1 MLDRQNE
8 ELSKVEQKLKQLAK
22 QNGLSSIRYTIVM
35 LLMELNEIKRNK
47 TMLNEISLL
56 HWQESPKELQRQI
69 ASESVEHKKSDI
81 FNIKRVKHEKSM
93 DITSDM
99 IVKTMKQTDENPYS
113 FSDDKRDQLIQL
125 IKSLSDE
132 KICFEQDSAL
142 EFLINYFHR
151 QTSESIQS
159 IIEILKSLMAMFI
172 LLDSTSLAEICKDL
186 LQFCEKHAHDQTDR
200 FHLPAPKLEQFR
212 TKTLENAITQRSAH
226 LQTLNPYDKT
236 NLMLITSD
244 DQDIQAYKL
253 IHIYPHFVR
262 LYKRHETLTR
272 ILRDQSNYNKSMG
285 IQLSYLRLSDCIAL
299 LFPELP
305 MLFMGSLQLYAISDA
320 VVHQYD
326 QDLQQC
332 KAQKANIEKELTKL
346 ASDHNRRE
354 QLETVKTDA
363 DNAYI
368 RSEQDYHSNL
378 NKEALKQ
385 IRQLME
391 INRQL
396 QVKCNHLATQII
408 EKIENKQQTK
418 NDLQETQR
426 LITSIQVSYN
436 LNVLVNNTQYLMTK
450 ILENMTD
457 KLELETLNNIE
468 PFLTNLKV
476 SIHLSCS
483 SSLDTMHTEFLEYIY
498 KDQLDLLLD
507 HGLMVI
513 ECLYNERKKLV
524 EPLSHIQSVLEN
536 FVDHF
541 ALFLIQLSQQYQ
553 QKQVDSLQNQY
564 NSTMKARLN
573 FDDIHLL
580 EALSKTNLIRH
591 FHHIEN
597 IDKNLDW
604 YNHLTQF
611 LVQGSSQASCILRS
625 FAAPTT
631 TNPNSN
637 SKRLRYS
644 FVFKLLNDEGQ
655 QILVFLQQTIG
666 QLRAKYPEIEMLNDE
681 PVIVYLIHL
690 TKLLRYELLQMSTMN
705 LKALKCNLNNIDR
718 LTPRPNAQ
726 EIKSISDEWNKEI
739 NLLLAHRKKINEELI
754 NQKIENYHDRV
765 RTIEEENKHLKIDYD
780 LKCKQAHGRIEYI
793 KKLSIDIVNNVKLIG
808 QLLHEAKYRSNNFDI
823 ENSDTLLND
832 TVQIVRELLRVQQL
846 IPKQCRLD
854 DDKEGKYLKNMTCLD
869 SIRIE
874 VKSVKYHD
882 TLIYTNW
889 SYIRLTEWDSRIQLI
904 SEGHDK
910 ERVEGFSKPLDY
922 DLTSTSVSDLFQY
935 SIPSPSDSSSTSSST
950 PWILILFAGTTQ
962 NNKWAEMTRIP
973 LDFLNFSSFI
983 EQDITCRFGY
993 DSLSTINLHL
1003 TPIITIKVFETSIE
1017 DGRKTIIQSENTAEQ
1032 KLTAKSE
1039 DSFIKLKTEYQHL
1052 RPSDRKIKLVNWLMD
1067 LKNKCREIE
1076 NISPQECTIPSEPN
1090 YKVICPQEISN
1101 DVPEIQMQIDK
1112 QALNVS
1118 SAPTHH
1124 FLMTQ
1129 LTSEY
1134 EQLNRTILE
1143 TINILNNNLDDNQLN
1158 RIQNGIV
1165 RRFDS
1170 ADTLKKEMKIFQETF
1185 RFEKLATT
1193 LAKLHD
1199 TSIDVQKVLR
1209 STSHFQ
1215 QTLPRPIEHGSPVE
1229 FEEQL
1234 DKCRII
1240 INETITL
1247 IHERNKQMSSV
1258 IQQQSR
1264 IINPHNIKKVVNV
1277 NSFLQST
1284 YSPSTSKI
1292 IITKQNGEYFA
1303 SLSSIV
1309 IRMEQII
1316 QNWSYRQLRM
1326 KAIEIVNNSDDEID
1340 FEFLSSSTERS
1351 LSVFI
1356 IDNSSNVVALHDSNS
1371 IKITPNVQ
1379 ANEGEYQEK
1388 WELKLANNRLSIPMK
1403 ICCKIEPF
1411 SIVIDLP
1418 VMATTTDD
1426 RQSNQIKTYFVD
1438 FGVAL
1443 AYQAHQQC
1451 KFTIKNPMSLDLCVK
1466 LRRKNG
1472 ATGIF
1477 QIDNKHSNFL
1487 LFADESKE
1495 IAIDWIV
1502 QDIVQDSKCI
1512 YDIYFSKDFKY
1523 QILCLGKIRKIS
1535 YDLLYKSHRL
1545 TGKQFREELQPCLP
1559 GTILY
1564 EELIIKN
1571 TGEVKMT
1578 MESKVE
1584 NSSTAVVTIL
1594 SHEQALLE
1602 TNTSVTLKID
1612 LQVNNAHRSIE
1623 NLINLYFPHAT
1634 QQPHFKLILN
1644 TTASWPELDR
1654 DLLNRFKEV
1663 EVEEKADEKQGQIVL
1678 LNKSPVEMLID
1689 DLHSSS
1695 SHVIVDTLTSFPCTI
1710 LPRQK
1715 TEFNF
1720 IYKVQTKLATFDCE
1734 FILKTNCE
1742 QQIQEI
1748 PFSCK

>member
-426 LITSIQVSYN
+426 LITSNIVLPIVGVPQISSITMTVDTLYHNTKELSRVAFQIDKFADDARVIYSSKVLSILLYHCSSLYARITIFLVQLFKTQQTNQLTLAQLKTMKLDIGNDSCEWDDCMKRLLILSGFRECIHLPGTSLPVDEYSLKEVHKNLIYDFSLLRHSLQLRYTHIFGDICYNPVAIINDLERKMKELIEIDDWKNSGRIVKSTLKTNLLVQVSYN
-436 LNVLVNNTQYLMTK
+436 LNVLVNSTQYLMTK

-457 KLELETLNNIE
+457 KLELETLNSIE

-962 NNKWAEMTRIP
+962 NNKWAEMTR
-973 LDFLNFSSFI
+973 
-983 EQDITCRFGY
+983 
-993 DSLSTINLHL
+993 
-1003 TPIITIKVFETSIE
+1003 
-1017 DGRKTIIQSENTAEQ
+1017 
-1032 KLTAKSE
+1032 
-1039 DSFIKLKTEYQHL
+1039 
-1052 RPSDRKIKLVNWLMD
+1052 
-1067 LKNKCREIE
+1067 
-1076 NISPQECTIPSEPN
+1076 
-1090 YKVICPQEISN
+1090 
-1101 DVPEIQMQIDK
+1101 
-1112 QALNVS
+1112 
-1118 SAPTHH
+1118 
-1124 FLMTQ
+1124 
-1129 LTSEY
+1129 
-1134 EQLNRTILE
+1134 
-1143 TINILNNNLDDNQLN
+1143 
-1158 RIQNGIV
+1158 
-1165 RRFDS
+1165 
-1170 ADTLKKEMKIFQETF
+1170 
-1185 RFEKLATT
+1185 
-1193 LAKLHD
+1193 
-1199 TSIDVQKVLR
+1199 
-1209 STSHFQ
+1209 
-1215 QTLPRPIEHGSPVE
+1215 
-1229 FEEQL
+1229 
-1234 DKCRII
+1234 
-1240 INETITL
+1240 
-1247 IHERNKQMSSV
+1247 
-1258 IQQQSR
+1258 
-1264 IINPHNIKKVVNV
+1264 
-1277 NSFLQST
+1277 
-1284 YSPSTSKI
+1284 
-1292 IITKQNGEYFA
+1292 
-1303 SLSSIV
+1303 
-1309 IRMEQII
+1309 
-1316 QNWSYRQLRM
+1316 
-1326 KAIEIVNNSDDEID
+1326 
-1340 FEFLSSSTERS
+1340 
-1351 LSVFI
+1351 
-1356 IDNSSNVVALHDSNS
+1356 
-1371 IKITPNVQ
+1371 
-1379 ANEGEYQEK
+1379 
-1388 WELKLANNRLSIPMK
+1388 
-1403 ICCKIEPF
+1403 
-1411 SIVIDLP
+1411 
-1418 VMATTTDD
+1418 
-1426 RQSNQIKTYFVD
+1426 
-1438 FGVAL
+1438 
-1443 AYQAHQQC
+1443 
-1451 KFTIKNPMSLDLCVK
+1451 
-1466 LRRKNG
+1466 
-1472 ATGIF
+1472 
-1477 QIDNKHSNFL
+1477 
-1487 LFADESKE
+1487 
-1495 IAIDWIV
+1495 
-1502 QDIVQDSKCI
+1502 
-1512 YDIYFSKDFKY
+1512 
-1523 QILCLGKIRKIS
+1523 
-1535 YDLLYKSHRL
+1535 
-1545 TGKQFREELQPCLP
+1545 
-1559 GTILY
+1559 
-1564 EELIIKN
+1564 
-1571 TGEVKMT
+1571 
-1578 MESKVE
+1578 
-1584 NSSTAVVTIL
+1584 
-1594 SHEQALLE
+1594 
-1602 TNTSVTLKID
+1602 
-1612 LQVNNAHRSIE
+1612 
-1623 NLINLYFPHAT
+1623 
-1634 QQPHFKLILN
+1634 
-1644 TTASWPELDR
+1644 
-1654 DLLNRFKEV
+1654 
-1663 EVEEKADEKQGQIVL
+1663 
-1678 LNKSPVEMLID
+1678 
-1689 DLHSSS
+1689 
-1695 SHVIVDTLTSFPCTI
+1695 
-1710 LPRQK
+1710 
-1715 TEFNF
+1715 
-1720 IYKVQTKLATFDCE
+1720 
-1734 FILKTNCE
+1734 
-1742 QQIQEI
+1742 
-1748 PFSCK
+1748 

>member
-1 MLDRQNE
+1 
-8 ELSKVEQKLKQLAK
+8 
-22 QNGLSSIRYTIVM
+22 
-35 LLMELNEIKRNK
+35 
-47 TMLNEISLL
+47 
-56 HWQESPKELQRQI
+56 
-69 ASESVEHKKSDI
+69 
-81 FNIKRVKHEKSM
+81 
-93 DITSDM
+93 
-99 IVKTMKQTDENPYS
+99 
-113 FSDDKRDQLIQL
+113 
-125 IKSLSDE
+125 
-132 KICFEQDSAL
+132 
-142 EFLINYFHR
+142 
-151 QTSESIQS
+151 
-159 IIEILKSLMAMFI
+159 
-172 LLDSTSLAEICKDL
+172 
-186 LQFCEKHAHDQTDR
+186 
-200 FHLPAPKLEQFR
+200 
-212 TKTLENAITQRSAH
+212 
-226 LQTLNPYDKT
+226 
-236 NLMLITSD
+236 
-244 DQDIQAYKL
+244 
-253 IHIYPHFVR
+253 
-262 LYKRHETLTR
+262 
-272 ILRDQSNYNKSMG
+272 
-285 IQLSYLRLSDCIAL
+285 
-299 LFPELP
+299 
-305 MLFMGSLQLYAISDA
+305 
-320 VVHQYD
+320 
-326 QDLQQC
+326 
-332 KAQKANIEKELTKL
+332 
-346 ASDHNRRE
+346 
-354 QLETVKTDA
+354 
-363 DNAYI
+363 
-368 RSEQDYHSNL
+368 
-378 NKEALKQ
+378 
-385 IRQLME
+385 
-391 INRQL
+391 
-396 QVKCNHLATQII
+396 
-408 EKIENKQQTK
+408 
-418 NDLQETQR
+418 
-426 LITSIQVSYN
+426 
-436 LNVLVNNTQYLMTK
+436 
-450 ILENMTD
+450 
-457 KLELETLNNIE
+457 
-468 PFLTNLKV
+468 
-476 SIHLSCS
+476 
-483 SSLDTMHTEFLEYIY
+483 
-498 KDQLDLLLD
+498 
-507 HGLMVI
+507 
-513 ECLYNERKKLV
+513 
-524 EPLSHIQSVLEN
+524 
-536 FVDHF
+536 
-541 ALFLIQLSQQYQ
+541 
-553 QKQVDSLQNQY
+553 
-564 NSTMKARLN
+564 
-573 FDDIHLL
+573 
-580 EALSKTNLIRH
+580 
-591 FHHIEN
+591 
-597 IDKNLDW
+597 
-604 YNHLTQF
+604 
-611 LVQGSSQASCILRS
+611 
-625 FAAPTT
+625 
-631 TNPNSN
+631 
-637 SKRLRYS
+637 
-644 FVFKLLNDEGQ
+644 
-655 QILVFLQQTIG
+655 
-666 QLRAKYPEIEMLNDE
+666 
-681 PVIVYLIHL
+681 
-690 TKLLRYELLQMSTMN
+690 
-705 LKALKCNLNNIDR
+705 
-718 LTPRPNAQ
+718 
-726 EIKSISDEWNKEI
+726 
-739 NLLLAHRKKINEELI
+739 
-754 NQKIENYHDRV
+754 
-765 RTIEEENKHLKIDYD
+765 
-780 LKCKQAHGRIEYI
+780 
-793 KKLSIDIVNNVKLIG
+793 
-808 QLLHEAKYRSNNFDI
+808 
-823 ENSDTLLND
+823 
-832 TVQIVRELLRVQQL
+832 
-846 IPKQCRLD
+846 
-854 DDKEGKYLKNMTCLD
+854 
-869 SIRIE
+869 
-874 VKSVKYHD
+874 
-882 TLIYTNW
+882 
-889 SYIRLTEWDSRIQLI
+889 
-904 SEGHDK
+904 
-910 ERVEGFSKPLDY
+910 
-922 DLTSTSVSDLFQY
+922 SDLFQY

-983 EQDITCRFGY
+983 EQDITCRFGC

-1003 TPIITIKVFETSIE
+1003 TPITTIKIFKTSIE
-1017 DGRKTIIQSENTAEQ
+1017 DGRKTIIESENTVEQ

-1720 IYKVQTKLATFDCE
+1720 IYKVQTKLATFDSPIIS
-1734 FILKTNCE
+1734 FDQDILHCGTTTQGSKIEPFKILIKNDGHYRAQLEYEVKENPIFSFKINSNSASIAIAPLQSRSVTCIVE
-1742 QQIQEI
+1742 IQRKAPLGNFRIDVPLSICSSKKISKKYELI
-1748 PFSCK
+1748 VTGRVEMKEKEKIEPIDLPLSWKHMSQSETYKRLMSLLEDNSNLHRQRAITAVALIIIQLNGLIHSDPRPVKIPDNLTCDMILSAIESNTQSLTIYTHTINENIKQTFDPFSGRTWSQLYNNIRTILNERLSSATIGIEGKTEAENLLLAMNCAEKLSILFEEHSQNPNEQILGRLLEFEKNMLKDKDNEKKMKKRLLSYASVLVMNQDEAQKLSNKEKQQVKLMMDKVSHTFKTLEETNNPVQAFRNLLTYMTNETNRNSIEFLDQILQLESDEKPVNEKIVVQKMYASNLPLNDTQLVTQAITASDATLTASSVFDFIQTQLDVTNESKNVVEFMKLSEKMSHDDYQPLANDLLTLPCVLASLSSDLNPAEQETLHGLQRLISHLELNEQATVIVIGQS